1 MVCYRRTQRWKLVL
15 IPQADSCR
23 ALLYY
28 SVRELAAQP
37 HMARL
42 SDRVLAAYEEEVTDW
57 GRRHELSDHENFIGH
72 R

>member
-1 MVCYRRTQRWKLVL
+1 MVCYRRAQRWKLVP
-15 IPQADSCR
+15 IPRADSCR

-28 SVRELAAQP
+28 SVRELVAQP

-42 SDRVLAAYEEEVTDW
+42 SDRVLAAYEEGVTDW
-57 GRRHELSDHENFIGH
+57 GRHHELSDHESFIGH